1 MSTMCLLLS
10 LLICAPPAPS
20 AVSNLGASGMPEAP
34 PSQSAGQQQ
43 GALRVFIDCQNFYC
57 DFDHFR
63 REINFIDYVR
73 DRQDAQVHALVT
85 TQATGGGGTEFT
97 IELIGREE
105 FQGADN
111 RLHYNSN
118 ATDTADEIRSGLT
131 QTLKLALLRYV
142 AELPVATEI
151 QVTYASDSE
160 ETAPAATTPEE
171 DPWSYWVFRTSV
183 NGRVNGQQS
192 VRSTSLSGSVSAN
205 RITEAWK
212 IQLGANGRYSESQF
226 EFSDGSSFTSIT
238 RSYAFDALVVKSLS
252 EHWSAGFRGSLDS
265 STFVNL
271 DLGARLAPALEY
283 NFFPYSESTR
293 RQFTVRYE
301 IGPTWND
308 YREETVFDK
317 LSEVLFSES
326 LAASLSAKQPWGTV
340 SASLVGSHLF
350 HDLNRYRVSLFTALN
365 LRVVKGLSLN
375 VFGFAAFIRD
385 QLFLPKRGA
394 SPEEVLVQRQQ
405 LETSYQYFVS
415 LGISYTFGSI
425 YSNVV
430 NPRFSNSDG
439 VFFF

>member
-10 LLICAPPAPS
+10 LLLCAPPAPDT
-20 AVSNLGASGMPEAP
+20 VSDLGASGMSEAP
-34 PSQSAGQQQ
+34 PSQSDGQQQ
-43 GALRVFIDCQNFYC
+43 GALRVFIDCRSFYC

-63 REINFIDYVR
+63 REINFVDYVR
-73 DRQDAQVHALVT
+73 DRQDAQVHVLVT
-85 TQATGGGGTEFT
+85 TQSTGGGGTEFT
-97 IELIGREE
+97 IELIGGER

-111 RLHYNSN
+111 RLHYISN

-131 QTLKLALLRYV
+131 RTLKLALLRYV
-142 AELPVATEI
+142 AELPAATAI

-160 ETAPAATTPEE
+160 ETVPATTTPEE
-171 DPWSYWVFRTSV
+171 DPWNYWVFRTSV
-183 NGRVNGQQS
+183 RGQFNGQQL

-212 IQLGANGRYSESQF
+212 IQLSANGRYGESRF
-226 EFSDGSSFTSIT
+226 EFSDGSFFTSIT
-238 RSYAFDALVVKSLS
+238 RSYGFDMLVAKSLS

-271 DLGARLAPALEY
+271 DLGARLAPTLEY

-308 YREETVFDK
+308 YREVTVFDRT
-317 LSEVLFSES
+317 SEVLFSES
-326 LAASLSAKQPWGTV
+326 LTASLSAKQPWGTV
-340 SASLVGSHLF
+340 SASLVGSHFF
-350 HDLNRYRVSLFTALN
+350 HDLNRYRVSLFTLLN

-375 VFGFAAFIRD
+375 VFGSAALIRD

-405 LETSYQYFVS
+405 LETSFQYFVS

-430 NPRFSNSDG
+430 NPRFSNPGG